1 MSRLIDRLNGVEL
14 AGEIVRRAE
23 VRPSATRVVPAR
35 PLAPSSQPESAWTML
50 DTLRRRKLTVLGFFV
65 MVVALVAAASL
76 AIHPKYEAVVRIV
89 FNREN
94 ANPLGF
100 KDLGEEVR
108 DDPDYTVSLDT
119 QVQILQSE
127 TLATQVIRNLH
138 LDQNPAFA
146 AKPALSGNMGG
157 APSEEDARKAQERML
172 HWFSD
177 GLSVTKEKN
186 TRVIEIRYKSK
197 SPKLAADV
205 ANALTQAYIE
215 HNFKMRFQ
223 ATTQTSNWLTQ
234 QLAELATKVQESQ
247 QKVVD
252 YQKQHGFLELDEK
265 QNVVTTRLDDLNR
278 ELTTAQSDRI
288 TKEANYRL
296 TLAGSPELTAKAEPN
311 SLIDKL
317 NAQEAT
323 LKTQYAQATVQMG
336 PSNPKV
342 QELSNQIKETQDE
355 ISSELKKMSDR
366 AQTQFSEA
374 EVREKML
381 RSAVEEQKQQANKLS
396 ESAIE
401 YSLLKRDA
409 ESNRALYEGL
419 LQKLKEA
426 GVSAGM
432 RSSNIEVVDV
442 ADVPVI
448 PVEPKIPRNLA
459 LAALLGMVGGVGLA
473 FIQDKFDRTVRSF
486 HQIQALSSLPQL
498 GIIPLAS
505 RNGSPLGTDASA
517 RLSFGSSTR
526 GENSLDLVVSS
537 DPISPIAESYRALV
551 NTVLLSTSA
560 RPKTVLFTS
569 AITGDGKT
577 ITSINCAAVL
587 AKQGKRVLLV
597 DADLRRP
604 SIHRVMHLRGTEGLS
619 TIIRGRSDL
628 SKRGRT
634 PTSDAVILPV
644 PDIPNLFVMPAGP
657 VDADPSELVGS
668 KALEELLEEW
678 NTKFDHIIIDTSPVV
693 TVSDAIRL
701 SVAADCVILV
711 VRWGHTPQEAFA
723 RAQQLLAQV
732 NAPVLGVVF
741 NGADLTSPELAY
753 YGRYGYDS
761 PSDRLN
767 QTQRN

>member
-1 MSRLIDRLNGVEL
+1 MSRLIDSLNGVEL

-23 VRPSATRVVPAR
+23 VRPSATRVVPVRR
-35 PLAPSSQPESAWTML
+35 PTPPSQPESVWTVL
-50 DTLRRRKLTVLGFFV
+50 DTLRRRKLTVLGFFF
-65 MVVALVAAASL
+65 MVVALVTAASL
-76 AIHPKYEAVVRIV
+76 VIRPKYEAVVRIV
-89 FNREN
+89 FNHEN

-100 KDLGEEVR
+100 KSPGEEVHE
-108 DDPDYTVSLDT
+108 DPDYTVSLDT

-127 TLATQVIRNLH
+127 TLATQVIRDLH

-146 AKPALSGNMGG
+146 AKLAPGANMAGP
-157 APSEEDARKAQERML
+157 PSEEAARKEQEAML
-172 HWFSD
+172 HAFSS
-177 GLSVTKEKN
+177 GLSISKEKN

-197 SPKLAADV
+197 NPKLAADI

-278 ELTTAQSDRI
+278 ELTLAQADRI
-288 TKEANYRL
+288 SKEANFRL
-296 TLAGSPELTAKAEPN
+296 TLAGNAELTTKAEPN
-311 SLIDKL
+311 ALIDKL
-317 NAQEAT
+317 NAQEAN

-342 QELSNQIKETQDE
+342 QELSNQIKETEDE
-355 ISSELKKMSDR
+355 INSELKKMTDR
-366 AQTQFSEA
+366 AQTQYSEA

-381 RSAVEEQKQQANKLS
+381 RSAVEEQKQQATKMS
-396 ESAIE
+396 ESSIE
-401 YSLLKRDA
+401 YSLLRRDA

-442 ADVPVI
+442 ADVPVV
-448 PVEPKIPRNLA
+448 PVEPNIPRNLA
-459 LAALLGMVGGVGLA
+459 LAAVLGMVGGIGFA
-473 FIQDKFDRTVRSF
+473 FIQEKFDRTVRSF
-486 HQIQALSSLPQL
+486 HQVQALSSLPQL
-498 GIIPLAS
+498 GIIPLGS
-505 RNGSPLGTDASA
+505 RNGTQPEISASA
-517 RLSFGSSTR
+517 SLNFDSSAPA
-526 GENSLDLVVSS
+526 ENSSDWVMNS
-537 DPISPIAESYRALV
+537 DPVSPIAESYRALV

-560 RPKTVLFTS
+560 QPKTVLFTS

-577 ITSINCAAVL
+577 VTSINCATVL

-604 SIHRVMHLRGTEGLS
+604 SVHRIMHLPNTQGLS
-619 TIIRGRSDL
+619 TLVQGRNDQSTKDRVPSPEAL
-628 SKRGRT
+628 
-634 PTSDAVILPV
+634 ILPV
-644 PDIPNLFVMPAGP
+644 RGVPNLFVMPAGP
-657 VDADPSELVGS
+657 VKADPSHLSGS
-668 KALEELLEEW
+668 KALEDLLDEW
-678 NTKFDHIIIDTSPVV
+678 RAKFDHIIIDTSPVV
-693 TVSDAIRL
+693 TVSDAVRL
-701 SVAADCVILV
+701 SVVADCVILV
-711 VRWGHTPQEAFA
+711 VRHGHTPQEAFA
-723 RAQQLLAQV
+723 RAQELLSQV

-741 NGADLTSPELAY
+741 NGADLNSRELSY

-761 PSDRLN
+761 PSDRMN
-767 QTQRN
+767 